1 MYPFKTKEENMI
13 QINKKNQE
21 NTVLFVEAIRFEH
34 WARFHCMV
42 EMPKE
47 EGCEQSEG
55 AERALIQI
63 PDVLINLCKKE
74 VPHLMSL
81 LARLQNTEITLDST
95 KNHILDFFEAYF
107 ESTGQDMNAFVDEV
121 DRISQSKK
129 FARYLD
135 IFYTFV
141 QEAAELEEKEF
152 MEKEQALSQEEMEEF
167 IASYPVPS
175 FATWTE
181 KFYTWA
187 EERNFR
193 LELE

>member
-1 MYPFKTKEENMI
+1 MS
-13 QINKKNQE
+13 QRNQE
-21 NTVLFVEAIRFEH
+21 NTALFAEAIRFEH

-42 EMPKE
+42 EMPQEDANK
-47 EGCEQSEG
+47 QVDG

-63 PDVLINLCKKE
+63 PDVLINLCKEE
-74 VPHLMSL
+74 VPHLMPL
-81 LARLQNTEITLDST
+81 LARLQNTEITLNST

-107 ESTGQDMNAFVDEV
+107 ESTDQEMNAFMNEV

-152 MEKEQALSQEEMEEF
+152 MEKEQSLSQEEMEEF

-181 KFYTWA
+181 KFNVWA
-187 EERNFR
+187 KERNFR